1 MFRRQFVQLI
11 TFAGAGSLAALAGG
25 ETAETQ
31 TLPYRVKG
39 FSCVPCAVGLDAML
53 QKQTGVKWSQSTY
66 PQGVVTIKFDPKRI
80 TDAEL
85 RTFIGSMGF
94 AVDEQFSGQKQIQ
107 NIE

>member
-11 TFAGAGSLAALAGG
+11 TFAGAGSLAAIAGAEST
-25 ETAETQ
+25 ETAGVI
-31 TLPYRVKG
+31 YHVKG
-39 FSCVPCAVGLDAML
+39 FSCVTCAVGLDAML
-53 QKQTGVKWSQSTY
+53 QKQKGVKWSQSTY

-85 RTFIGSMGF
+85 RTFIGNMGF
-94 AVDEQFSGQKQIQ
+94 AVDEEFSGQKQIQ